1 MLTSLR
7 ASRAIK
13 HGVNIIKGAPIY
25 TMYQHISGRNY
36 IKLHYAPPFKLYH
49 SVTQTRKDSE
59 FSLPREDYTLN
70 QDVAK
75 ANWMITKLCKEGN
88 ITEAREVFDVMLDQD
103 VITWTALISGYIN
116 CGLIKE
122 ARELFDRVDAMKNVV
137 TWTVMISGYL
147 KTKRIYEA
155 ESLFY
160 EMPDKNVVAWNT
172 MLDGYIRGD
181 MIEKALVLFDGM
193 EKRNVVSWNMVI
205 SGSVNCGRV
214 EEARRL
220 FGEMP
225 TRDVISWTIMISGL
239 ARNERVD
246 EARLLFDRMPER
258 NVVSWNAMISGYAQN
273 MRLGEAYGLF
283 ETMPEKN
290 VKSWNIMITGFI
302 QNGELEIAKR
312 LFNEMPSK
320 NVVSWTAMISG
331 CMRYGES
338 EEALKMFLAMNKG
351 RKVNPNEGTFVSVL
365 GACSDLAGLGEGMQI
380 HQVISKTIYQDS
392 EFVISALINMY
403 SKCGELVMAR
413 KMFDDGSR
421 GKRDLVLWNSMIVAY
436 AHHGCGREATM
447 VFEEMQNTGFMPND
461 VTYVGL
467 LSACSHAGLVHE
479 GLNYFYALLRDKS
492 VTVREDHYTCVV
504 DLYGRAGRLEEAFV
518 LIKESPLKDSKH
530 ALGALLLGCNIH
542 GNGDIGKLVAEKLM
556 DVEIEKAGSYVLLS
570 NMYISSGKWKE
581 AEMVKVKMMDGGLK
595 KQPGCSWIEVG
606 NKFHVFVVG
615 DKSHRESDAIHCLL
629 FDLHKKMKKI
639 GYALLDNFMMEED
652 FLLI

>member
-1 MLTSLR
+1 
-7 ASRAIK
+7 
-13 HGVNIIKGAPIY
+13 
-25 TMYQHISGRNY
+25 
-36 IKLHYAPPFKLYH
+36 
-49 SVTQTRKDSE
+49 
-59 FSLPREDYTLN
+59 
-70 QDVAK
+70 
-75 ANWMITKLCKEGN
+75 MITKLCKEGN

-122 ARELFDRVDAMKNVV
+122 ARELFDLRVDAMKNVV

-147 KTKRIYEA
+147 KLTKRSCYEA

-225 TRDVISWTIMISGL
+225 TRDVWISWTIMISGL

-258 NVVSWNAMISGYAQN
+258 NV
-273 MRLGEAYGLF
+273 
-283 ETMPEKN
+283 
-290 VKSWNIMITGFI
+290 
-302 QNGELEIAKR
+302 NGELEIAKR